1 MALSI
6 DLRERI
12 ISAFEQGELNRRQIA
27 ERFDVSYGA
36 VCKLVKLWTET
47 GSIEPRYGNCTGRP
61 PKIGPEKKE
70 KLRDLLAKQ
79 PDLTLAELRTQADL
93 DCTLEAICIALKKM
107 ELTYKKRLSVPVNK
121 NEKML
126 PSDENSGLSN

>member
-1 MALSI
+1 M
-6 DLRERI
+6 
-12 ISAFEQGELNRRQIA
+12 
-27 ERFDVSYGA
+27 
-36 VCKLVKLWTET
+36 VKLWIYT
-47 GSIEPRYGNCTGRP
+47 GSIEPRCGNSRGRP
-61 PKIGPEKKE
+61 PKIGPEKKQ
-70 KLRDLLAKQ
+70 KLRDLLAEQ

>member
-6 DLRERI
+6 DLRQRI
-12 ISAFEQGELNRRQIA
+12 ISSFEKGELNRRQIA

-47 GSIEPRYGNCTGRP
+47 GSIEPRYQNCTGRP
-61 PKIGPEKKE
+61 PKIGPKKKQE
-70 KLRDLLAKQ
+70 LRELLAQQ
-79 PDLTLAELRTQADL
+79 PDLTLGQLRDQAEL

-107 ELTYKKRLSVPVNK
+107 GLTYKKRLSVPANK
-121 NEKML
+121 SEKML
-126 PSDENSGLSN
+126 PSDESSGVSN